1 MMTMMTNRSKER
13 ITAAGEGHKLGK
25 VQQFIL
31 IEMEHRATPEGLV
44 QISRAD
50 LAALTGSSESSI
62 KWLMRSLKE
71 RGLIRVVTPHTRG
84 RNVGQPPVYQLTYM
98 QRMNRGQEEDAEQK
112 G

>member
-1 MMTMMTNRSKER
+1 MT
-13 ITAAGEGHKLGK
+13 G
-25 VQQFIL
+25 VQTCALPICHDDEDELFFVL
-31 IEMEHRATPEGLV
+31 DGVLHIEMEHRATPEGLV